1 MASNKHALTAVIT
14 DKRGRV
20 LSIGQNSYVKT
31 HPLQAHY
38 AKKVGLHHKVY
49 LHAEMSAI
57 VKCRDLSKA
66 HKISIFRYNKKG
78 DPMYAKPCP
87 ICQNAIEI
95 AGIKNIEYTVGD
107 KIEKTAYSKTC
118 FD

>member
-1 MASNKHALTAVIT
+1 MASVKHALTAIIT

-38 AKKVGLHHKVY
+38 AKKAGMHHKVF
-49 LHAEMSAI
+49 LHAEMAAI

-66 HKISIFRYNKKG
+66 HKISIFRHNKKG
-78 DPMYAKPCP
+78 EPMNAKPCP
-87 ICQNAIEI
+87 ICQGAIES
-95 AGIKNIEYTVGD
+95 AGIKNIEFTTG
-107 KIEKTAYSKTC
+107 E
-118 FD
+118 